1 MFCYQCE
8 MSVQDGCGAK
18 GQKAGTCGK
27 DENLARLQDTM
38 IFGLKGMAAYRYH
51 ANEIG
56 ADVKFLDDITT
67 KALYFTITNANFNFQ
82 DHIDMLM
89 EIGTAGVKSMQ
100 ILGDAH
106 HDAYGIPVPAE
117 VSQNKAEGKAILV
130 SGHNLTMLKKLLI
143 ATEGTGINVY
153 THSEM
158 LPAHGYPQL
167 SKFSH
172 LKGNIGGAWHDQRK
186 LFEKWGGTL
195 IMNTNCIQ
203 IPPKSSSYIDRF
215 YGYSIPGVEGIKT
228 IEDDNFDEI
237 IKQTLSLP
245 DIEGFDSDETLQ
257 TGHSFKTILGL
268 APQILDA
275 VKGGKIKDFFV
286 IAGCDAPGRGGE
298 YFRELASRLPETT
311 VLLTSSCG
319 KFRFND
325 IDFGTVPGTEIPR
338 YLDLGQCNDSYGAVE
353 IALALSEALDT
364 PVNELPLNIQ
374 LMWMEQKAVIIL
386 LGLFSLGI
394 QNIKIGP
401 KQAQFFNDDI
411 VNFLVEN
418 FNISYTTNVDDD
430 WGDKI
435 N

>member
-8 MSVQDGCGAK
+8 MSTPDGCGSK
-18 GQKAGTCGK
+18 GQTMGACGK

-51 ANEIG
+51 ANELG
-56 ADVKFLDDITT
+56 ADVKLLDDVTT
-67 KALYFTITNANFNFQ
+67 KALYFGITNANFNFQ

-89 EIGTAGVKSMQ
+89 EIGSAGVNSMQ

-106 HDAYGIPVPAE
+106 HKAFGTPVP
-117 VSQNKAEGKAILV
+117 VKVTQNKAEGKCILV
-130 SGHNLTMLKKLLI
+130 SGHNLSMLKKLLI
-143 ATEGTGINVY
+143 DTEGKGINIY

-158 LPAHGYPQL
+158 LPAHGYPELNQ
-167 SKFSH
+167 FPH
-172 LKGNIGGAWHDQRK
+172 LKGNIGGAWHDQKK
-186 LFEKWGGTL
+186 LYEKWNGTI

-203 IPPKSSSYIDRF
+203 KPPKNSTYLDRF
-215 YGYSIPGVEGIKT
+215 YAYSITGVDGIKK
-228 IEDDNFDEI
+228 IENDDFTEVI
-237 IKQTLSLP
+237 TQTLSLP
-245 DIEGFDSDETLQ
+245 DAEGFDSTDTLM
-257 TGHSFKTILGL
+257 TGHSFKTILTL

-275 VKGGKIKDFFV
+275 VKSGKIKEFFV
-286 IAGCDAPGRGGE
+286 IAGCDAPGKEGD

-325 IDFGTVPGTEIPR
+325 IDFGNVPGTELPR

-353 IALALSEALDT
+353 IALALSKALDT

-394 QNIKIGP
+394 KNIKVGP
-401 KQAQFFNDDI
+401 KQAQFFNEDI
-411 VNFLVEN
+411 VNFLVDQ
-418 FNISYTTNVDDD
+418 FSLSYTTNVEDD
-430 WGDKI
+430 WGDKLK
-435 N
+435 

>member
-8 MSVQDGCGAK
+8 MSSPDGCGSN
-18 GQKAGTCGK
+18 GQKMGTCGK

-51 ANEIG
+51 ANEMG
-56 ADVKFLDDITT
+56 ADVKDLDDVTA

-89 EIGTAGVKSMQ
+89 EIGSAGVKSMQ
-100 ILGDAH
+100 TLGEAH
-106 HDAYGIPVPAE
+106 HGKYGVPVPVK
-117 VSQNKAEGKAILV
+117 VSQNKAEGKGILV

-143 ATEGTGINVY
+143 ATEGKGINIY

-158 LPAHGYPQL
+158 LPAHGYPEL
-167 SKFSH
+167 SKFAH
-172 LKGNIGGAWHDQRK
+172 LKGNIGGAWHDQKK
-186 LFEKWGGTL
+186 LFEQWGGTL

-203 IPPKSSSYIDRF
+203 TPPKSSSYIDRF
-215 YGYSIPGVEGIKT
+215 YGYSVPGIEGIKR
-228 IEDDNFDEI
+228 IVDNNFDEI
-237 IKQTLSLP
+237 IAQTLALP
-245 DIEGFDSDETLQ
+245 DLEGFDSDDTLT
-257 TGHSFKTILGL
+257 TGHSFKAVLSL
-268 APQILDA
+268 APQILEA
-275 VKGGKIKDFFV
+275 VKSGKIKDFFV
-286 IAGCDAPGRGGE
+286 IAGCDAPGKGGD
-298 YFRELASRLPETT
+298 YFRELASKLPETT

-353 IALALSEALDT
+353 IAMALSDALDT

-374 LMWMEQKAVIIL
+374 LMWMEQKAIIVL

-411 VNFLVEN
+411 LNFLVEQ
-418 FNISYTTNVDDD
+418 FNISYTTNVEDD
-430 WGDKI
+430 WGDKLK
-435 N
+435 